1 MSLRMD
7 RRTFLR
13 GAAGVSVALPVLECM
28 LDNHGVALAKGGDNP
43 CRYAIVFAGQAL
55 GGDNWAKNGQRIAG
69 ETYEEEGHFIAPAQ
83 TGSNYELTTPLMPVA
98 DLRDDFSVVSNMSIP
113 WNASSTDGA
122 AVPAGGAYRDF
133 HGGGCS
139 PLLSGTRSDQAS
151 FRCNGITSD
160 QLLAQSNPGSLYDSL
175 VLRAQ
180 PSWYLGGSSY
190 SGRQYLSYSDAGAPV
205 EAQTSPQ
212 TAFMTLFG
220 NFTPDNS
227 EDAARLEFELR
238 GRRSV
243 LDLVNAKRQAL
254 LDKVGQADRIRLER
268 HFDELRELEL
278 RISGINPDV
287 AACEVPGDPGADP
300 PIGGDNAGSGS
311 ADIGTNTGYSEED
324 LRARVMVD
332 LIHMAFVCDLT
343 RVATLQITVF
353 QSHMNV
359 YPVAESLGIPI
370 RADLHEV
377 GHNGD
382 QDNRGQLA
390 VSTML
395 GWHIDIWGDL
405 VRKLRDTP
413 EGAGNVLD
421 NSAIVF
427 MTEAG
432 HGLQLNDGVSEN
444 ATHSVEEMVQLVAG
458 RAGGLTPGRHI
469 DAEGAHPAQNLISCM
484 QAVGHDGDTLGEVSG
499 RIDALFEA

>member
-1 MSLRMD
+1 MD

-28 LDNHGVALAKGGDNP
+28 LDNHGVALANSGEVP

-55 GGDNWAKNGQRIAG
+55 GGDNWEKNGQRVG
-69 ETYEEEGHFIAPAQ
+69 GKYFEEDGHFIRPVA
-83 TGSNYELTTPLMPVA
+83 TGSEYELTTPLMPVA
-98 DLRDDFSVVSNMSIP
+98 DLRDDFSIVSNMSIP
-113 WNASSTDGA
+113 WNASSVEGS
-122 AVPAGGAYRDF
+122 AVPPGGAYRDF
-133 HGGGCS
+133 HGGGAS
-139 PLLSGTRSDQAS
+139 PLLSGTRSDTYN
-151 FRCNGITSD
+151 FNCNGISSD
-160 QLLAQSNPGSLYDSL
+160 QVLAQSNPGSLYDSL

-190 SGRQYLSYSDAGAPV
+190 SGRQYLSYDASAAPI

-220 NFTPDNS
+220 NFTPDNA
-227 EDAARLEFELR
+227 EDAARLDFELR

-243 LDLVNAKRQAL
+243 LDLVTSKRQAIL
-254 LDKVGQADRIRLER
+254 GKVGNADRIRLER

-278 RISGINPDV
+278 RISGIDPDV
-287 AACEVPGDPGADP
+287 AACEVPDDPGQDP
-300 PIGGDNAGSGS
+300 SIGGDNAGQGS
-311 ADIGTNTGYSEED
+311 SDIETNTGYSGED
-324 LRARVMVD
+324 ERARVMVD

-359 YPVAESLGIPI
+359 FQVSSDLGMPM

-382 QDNRGQLA
+382 QDTNGQLP

-395 GWHIDIWGDL
+395 GWHVDIWGDL

-413 EGAGNVLD
+413 EGDGNVLD

-432 HGLQLNDGVSEN
+432 HGLQLNDGVSPN

-458 RAGGLTPGRHI
+458 RAGGLQPGRHI
-469 DAEGAHPAQNLISCM
+469 DADQAHPAQNLISCM